1 MSLLSFTEARDTL
14 LARARPV
21 TGTELVGTLTA
32 AGRVL
37 AEPVRS
43 GLNVP
48 PMDNSSMDGYAVRCA
63 DVTATGTRLRVAQR
77 IPAGSVGH
85 ALEPGTAARI
95 FTGAPVPEGADAI
108 VMQELTERDGDDVI
122 INQVPRPGEWIR
134 LLGEDI
140 RDGAEILAAGTRLR
154 AQESGLAAS
163 VGVPAVSVHRRLKVA
178 IFFTGDELVMPGEP
192 LHEGAI
198 YNSNRFVLNA
208 LLTRMGCE
216 VTDLGIVRDTLED
229 TRAALRSAAQGH
241 DVIITSGGVSVGEE
255 DHVKPAVEAEGSLDL
270 WNIAIKPG
278 KPLAYGSVGEAAFIG
293 LPGNPVS
300 TFVTFLLLVRPFLLR
315 CQGVA
320 EVLPRPL
327 QLRADFDWLKPIR
340 RREFLRVRVNA
351 EGGLDLFPNQGSGVL
366 TSTSWADG
374 LAEVAPEVPIR
385 RGEMVPYH
393 AFSDLMD

>member
-1 MSLLSFTEARDTL
+1 MSLLSFTEAREAL
-14 LARARPV
+14 LNHARPV
-21 TGTELVGTLTA
+21 AGTELVSTLTA

-37 AEPVRS
+37 AQGVRS
-43 GLNVP
+43 GVNVP
-48 PMDNSSMDGYAVRCA
+48 PMDNSSMDGYAVRTR
-63 DVTATGTRLRVAQR
+63 DVTEAGARLRVAQR
-77 IPAGSVGH
+77 IPAGSVGTR
-85 ALEPGTAARI
+85 LEPGTAARI
-95 FTGAPVPEGADAI
+95 FTGAPVPEGCDAI
-108 VMQELTERDGDDVI
+108 VMQELAERDGDDVI
-122 INQVPRPGEWIR
+122 VNHVPRVGEWIR
-134 LLGEDI
+134 RLGEDI
-140 RDGAEILAAGTRLR
+140 MDGAEILMPGTRLR
-154 AQESGLAAS
+154 AQEVGLAAS

-216 VTDLGIVRDTLED
+216 VTDLGIVRDTLEE
-229 TRAALRSAAQGH
+229 TRAALRTAAQGH

-278 KPLAYGSVGEAAFIG
+278 KPLAYGTVGEAAFIG

-320 EVLPRPL
+320 DVLPRPIH
-327 QLRADFDWLKPIR
+327 LRADFDWLKPIR
-340 RREFLRVRVNA
+340 RREFLRVKVNA

-374 LAEVAPEVPIR
+374 LAEVEPEVPIR
-385 RGEMVPYH
+385 RGDTISYYP
-393 AFSDLMD
+393 FSELLD